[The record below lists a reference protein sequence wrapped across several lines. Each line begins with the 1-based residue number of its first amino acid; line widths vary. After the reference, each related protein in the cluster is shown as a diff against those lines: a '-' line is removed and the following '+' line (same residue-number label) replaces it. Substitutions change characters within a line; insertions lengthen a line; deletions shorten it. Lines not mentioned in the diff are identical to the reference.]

1 MNLILLTQYLLD
13 STSSFFWRLIKTQNC
28 SIELSN
34 NRNLLNIFN
43 HFTKITIL
51 CISFTEFGF
60 SSRLE
65 VCPPEKL
72 FHLLNLC
79 FQMLQELVVR
89 IASFWS
95 VIHQMI
101 NKIHPEKQSIFNIL
115 LKVLFFFSPWFTI
128 ISDHSNVDWI
138 RFEIIQMLHK
148 DTQSKWKVLDLNS

>member
-34 NRNLLNIFN
+34 NRNLLNNFN

-72 FHLLNLC
+72 FYLLNLC

-89 IASFWS
+89 IAGFWS

-101 NKIHPEKQSIFNIL
+101 NKIHPEKQSVFNIFL
-115 LKVLFFFSPWFTI
+115 NIIFFLTLIYYHLWPQQRWLDKVWNY
-128 ISDHSNVDWI
+128 SNVAQRYAI
-138 RFEIIQMLHK
+138 
-148 DTQSKWKVLDLNS
+148 

>member
-34 NRNLLNIFN
+34 NRNLLNNFN

-101 NKIHPEKQSIFNIL
+101 NKIHPEKQSVFDNFLNIIFFLTLIYYHL
-115 LKVLFFFSPWFTI
+115 WPQQRWLDRVWSC
-128 ISDHSNVDWI
+128 SNVAQRYAI
-138 RFEIIQMLHK
+138 
-148 DTQSKWKVLDLNS
+148 